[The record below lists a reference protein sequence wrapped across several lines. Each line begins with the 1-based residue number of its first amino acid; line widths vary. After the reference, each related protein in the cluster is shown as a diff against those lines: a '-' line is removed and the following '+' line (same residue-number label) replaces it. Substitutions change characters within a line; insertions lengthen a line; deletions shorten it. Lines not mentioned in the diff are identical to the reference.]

1 MNNVFEKIKKIK
13 FVHHKAIQKIEE
25 WNGFLRTCELSGLL
39 RSKMQAFLDG
49 KGPLVV
55 AVFIAIASI
64 AAYLII
70 NKDNI
75 EAAGYAWQQT
85 DWSGGQDNSNFPSQ
99 QNNQTGWTKYYSAG
113 TGSIDVSNNELKL
126 NRYSN

>member
-1 MNNVFEKIKKIK
+1 MNNFFEKIKKIK
-13 FVHHKAIQKIEE
+13 FIHREAMQKIGE
-25 WNGFLRTCELSGLL
+25 WNGFSRTRELPGLL
-39 RSKMQAFLDG
+39 HSKMQAFFDG
-49 KGPLVV
+49 KGPLLV
-55 AVFIAIASI
+55 AVFIAVASI

-70 NKDNI
+70 KKNNI

-85 DWSGGQDNSNFPSQ
+85 DWSGGTDESNFPNH